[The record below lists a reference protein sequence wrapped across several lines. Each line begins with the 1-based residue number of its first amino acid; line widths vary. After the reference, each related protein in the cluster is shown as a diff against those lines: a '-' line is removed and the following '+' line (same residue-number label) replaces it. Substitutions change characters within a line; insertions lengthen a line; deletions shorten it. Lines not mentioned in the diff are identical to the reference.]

1 MRPISAFLKECCLIA
16 RNARCPA
23 IDLYLT
29 YVHWSLQQGFPV
41 RDQFVF
47 VDLVECCGPR
57 YRQRNEL
64 AWFKGI
70 SILPICRIA
79 WVDKSDETEKS

>member
-1 MRPISAFLKECCLIA
+1 MRPVSSFLKECCIIA

-41 RDQFVF
+41 RDQFAF
-47 VDLVECCGPR
+47 VDLLECCGPR
-57 YRQRNEL
+57 YRERDNR

-70 SILPICRIA
+70 SILPSCRIA
-79 WVDKSDETEKS
+79 WADKPDESERG